1 MYPSNVKPVKIIIM
15 NKALNYIIFTGLIA
29 GLLCSCHK
37 LEVPITSEL
46 TPSVFPQ
53 DSAQFIQAEG
63 PVYVA
68 LRGSYGVEYFFTQ
81 TLSTDEEIL
90 PARGGNWFNGAENQ
104 QMHYHTWNS
113 GNGYMSGMWTWCSTI
128 IGEATQ
134 EMGLLNADEPA
145 ATASKLT
152 SIAEIRTVRAFAYL
166 MMMDMFGSVP
176 IDTAYGNFASQPNV
190 PRAQV
195 AAFIES
201 EVKAAIPYLS
211 TTVGQTTYGRATQY
225 TAYALLA
232 KLYLNDEYYS
242 GTGRYDDCIAACD
255 NVISSGKYSLQSM
268 TSWLQQ
274 FYPTNGP
281 QDAEFIFAIP
291 ENPTFTEAPFPF
303 RGTNLHSRYDVPRS
317 ERAKYSLNFTP
328 SAPESTIPSYYAYF
342 WDPNDV
348 RNQEWLTGLQYL
360 NDGVT
365 PVTVTTTNLG
375 YNQFY
380 TGSSPSAPYTYQVN
394 LTPDVI
400 LRQDTASFDCGND
413 EIAWNMGYRCIKFY
427 PDASSS
433 SNAQNNDI
441 PVFRYSDILLMKAE
455 AILRG
460 GTATLGQ
467 TALSLANELRAQRTT
482 AAAWTNITLD
492 SVYNERCREFT
503 EESWHRN
510 DMIRYGKYENA
521 WGFKTDADPNH
532 RIYPIPFS
540 AIQLNSKLTQNPGY

>member
-1 MYPSNVKPVKIIIM
+1 MYKTI
-15 NKALNYIIFTGLIA
+15 NYILLSGLLA

-37 LEVPITSEL
+37 LNTPITSEL
-46 TPSVFPQ
+46 TPNVFPQ

-68 LRGSYGVEYFFTQ
+68 LRGSYGVEYFFMQ

-104 QMHYHTWNS
+104 QLHYHTWNS
-113 GNGYMSGMWTWCSTI
+113 GNAYMESMWSWCSTI
-128 IGEATQ
+128 IGVATQ
-134 EMGLLNADEPA
+134 EMGLLNADEPGSS
-145 ATASKLT
+145 ASKLT
-152 SIAEIRTVRAFAYL
+152 SIAEIRTARAFAYFI
-166 MMMDMFGSVP
+166 MMDMFGGVP
-176 IDTAYGNFASQPNV
+176 IDTAYGSFTSQPAST
-190 PRAQV
+190 RAQV

-201 EVKAAIPYLS
+201 EVKAALPYLS
-211 TTVGQTTYGRATQY
+211 TVVGQTTYGRATKY
-225 TAYALLA
+225 TAFALLA
-232 KLYLNDEYYS
+232 KLYLNDQYYT
-242 GTGRYDDCIAACD
+242 GTARYDDCIAACD
-255 NVISSGKYSLQSM
+255 SVISSGKYSLQPMS
-268 TSWLQQ
+268 TYLQQ
-274 FYPTNGP
+274 FAYNNGPTNTP
-281 QDAEFIFAIP
+281 EFIFAIP
-291 ENPTFTEAPFPF
+291 ENPTFSEGPFGF

-317 ERAKYSLNFTP
+317 EVAKYSLHFTP

-348 RNQEWLTGLQYL
+348 RNSQWLTGLQYM

-380 TGSSPSAPYTYQVN
+380 TGGSPSAPYTYQVN
-394 LTPDVI
+394 LTPDVV
-400 LRQDTASFDCGND
+400 LRQSVASFDCGND
-413 EIAWNMGYRCIKFY
+413 EIAWNMGYRCVKFH
-427 PDASSS
+427 PDSTSN

-441 PVFRYSDILLMKAE
+441 PVFRYSDILLEKSE

-467 TALSLANELRAQRTT
+467 SALSLANQLRATRTT
-482 AAAWTNITLD
+482 AAAWNSITLD

-510 DMIRYGKYENA
+510 DMIRYGLFENA
-521 WGFKTDADPNH
+521 WGFKTDADVNH
-532 RIYPIPFS
+532 RIYPIPFQ
-540 AIQLNSKLTQNPGY
+540 ALQLNPKLTQNPGY

>member
-1 MYPSNVKPVKIIIM
+1 MKQIIKYICVG
-15 NKALNYIIFTGLIA
+15 ALLT
-29 GLLCSCHK
+29 SCHK
-37 LEVPITSEL
+37 LNVPITSEL

-68 LRGSYGVEYFFTQ
+68 LRGSYGVEYFFEQ

-113 GNGYMSGMWTWCSTI
+113 ANGYQSGMWSWCSTI
-128 IGEATQ
+128 IGLATQ
-134 EMGLLNADEPA
+134 EMAILNEDEPA
-145 ATASKLT
+145 STASKNT
-152 SIAEIRTVRAFAYL
+152 SIAEIRMVRAFAYF

-176 IDTAYGNFASQPNV
+176 IDTAYGNFTPQPNV
-190 PRAQV
+190 PRTQV

-201 EVKAAIPYLS
+201 EIKACIPNLNRATGTS
-211 TTVGQTTYGRATQY
+211 QYGRANVY
-225 TAYALLA
+225 MAYSLLA
-232 KLYLNDEYYS
+232 KLYLNDEYYT
-242 GTGRYDDCIAACD
+242 GTARYNDCIAACD
-255 NVISSGKYSLQSM
+255 SVINSGEYSLAPMASYLAM
-268 TSWLQQ
+268 

-281 QDAEFIFAIP
+281 TSVGSQNEFIFAIP
-291 ENPTFTEAPFPF
+291 ENPTFSNGPWGF

-317 ERAKYSLNFTP
+317 EVAKFSLHFTP

-342 WDPNDV
+342 YDANDV
-348 RNQEWLTGLQYL
+348 RNKQWLTGLQYL

-365 PVTVTTTNLG
+365 PVTVTTTNQG
-375 YNQFY
+375 YDQFY
-380 TGSSPSAPYTYQVN
+380 SGSSPSAPLTYQVN

-400 LRQDTASFDCGND
+400 LRQSVPAFDCGND

-427 PDASSS
+427 PDASSN

-460 GTATLGQ
+460 GTATNGQ
-467 TALSLANELRAQRTT
+467 TALSLCNMLRAQRTT
-482 AAAWTNITLD
+482 SPAWTNCTLD

-510 DMIRYGKYENA
+510 DMIRYGLFENA

-532 RIYPIPFS
+532 RIFPIPLS
-540 AIQLNSKLTQNPGY
+540 ALQLNPKLTQNPGY

>member
-1 MYPSNVKPVKIIIM
+1 MKQAIKYICIG
-15 NKALNYIIFTGLIA
+15 ALLA
-29 GLLCSCHK
+29 SCHK
-37 LEVPITSEL
+37 LSVPIKTEL

-68 LRGSYGVEYFFTQ
+68 LRGSYGVEYFFEQ

-90 PARGGNWFNGAENQ
+90 PARGGNWFNSAENQ

-113 GNGYMSGMWTWCSTI
+113 GNAYQGSMWSWCSTI
-128 IGEATQ
+128 IGLATQ
-134 EMGLLNADEPA
+134 EMAILNQDEPS

-152 SIAEIRTVRAFAYL
+152 SLAEIRMVRAFAYY

-176 IDTAYGNFASQPNV
+176 IDTAYENFTPQPAST
-190 PRAQV
+190 RAQV
-195 AAFIES
+195 SAFIES
-201 EVKAAIPYLS
+201 EVKTCLPNLS
-211 TTVGQTTYGRATQY
+211 YATGISQYGRANKY
-225 TAYALLA
+225 MAYALLA
-232 KLYLNDEYYS
+232 KLYLNDEYYT

-255 NVISSGKYSLQSM
+255 SVINSGLYSLASM
-268 TSWLQQ
+268 SNYLVM

-281 QDAEFIFAIP
+281 TSPGSENEFIFAIP
-291 ENPTFTEAPFPF
+291 EDPTFSSGPWGF
-303 RGTNLHSRYDVPRS
+303 RGTNLHSRYDIPRS
-317 ERAKYSLNFTP
+317 EVAKYSLHFTP

-342 WDPNDV
+342 YDPGDV
-348 RNQEWLTGLQYL
+348 RNQQWLSGLQYM

-365 PVTVTTTNLG
+365 PVLVTTTNQG

-380 TGSSPSAPYTYQVN
+380 SGSSPGASLTYQVD

-400 LRQDTASFDCGND
+400 LRQDSAAFDCGND
-413 EIAWNMGYRCIKFY
+413 EIAWNMGYRCTKFY
-427 PDASSS
+427 PDASSN

-460 GTATLGQ
+460 GAPTLGQ
-467 TALSLANELRAQRTT
+467 TALSLANTLRAQRTT
-482 AAAWTNITLD
+482 SPAWTNITLD

-510 DMIRYGKYENA
+510 DMIRYGKFENA

-532 RIYPIPFS
+532 RIFPVPFS
-540 AIQLNSKLTQNPGY
+540 ALQLNPKLTQNPGY

>member
-1 MYPSNVKPVKIIIM
+1 MKKV
-15 NKALNYIIFTGLIA
+15 LNYIILPGLLA
-29 GLLCSCHK
+29 GVLCSCHK
-37 LEVPITSEL
+37 LNVPITSEL

-68 LRGSYGVEYFFTQ
+68 LRGSYGVEYFFEQ

-113 GNGYMSGMWTWCSTI
+113 GNGYQSSMWSWCSTI
-128 IGEATQ
+128 IGQATQ
-134 EMGLLNADEPA
+134 EIAILNEDEPNS
-145 ATASKLT
+145 TASKLT
-152 SIAEIRTVRAFAYL
+152 SIAEIRTVRAFAYFI
-166 MMMDMFGSVP
+166 MMDMFGSLP
-176 IDTAYGNFASQPNV
+176 IDTAYGNFTPQPNV

-195 AAFIES
+195 ASFIES
-201 EVKAAIPYLS
+201 EVKACLPNLS
-211 TTVGQTTYGRATQY
+211 TVVGQSTYGRATKY

-242 GTGRYDDCIAACD
+242 GTGRYNDCIAACD
-255 NVISSGKYSLQSM
+255 SVINSGQYSL
-268 TSWLQQ
+268 TSVGTWLQQ

-281 QDAEFIFAIP
+281 QCTEFIFAIP
-291 ENPTFTEAPFPF
+291 EDPNFSEGPFSF

-317 ERAKYSLNFTP
+317 EVAKFSLKFTP

-342 WDPNDV
+342 WDPNDI
-348 RNQEWLTGLQYL
+348 RNQEWLSGLQYL

-380 TGSSPSAPYTYQVN
+380 TGSDPSGSYTYQVN

-433 SNAQNNDI
+433 SNRQNNDI

-460 GTATLGQ
+460 GTPTLGQ
-467 TALSLANELRAQRTT
+467 TALSLANQLRAQRTSSP
-482 AAAWTNITLD
+482 AWTNITLD
-492 SVYNERCREFT
+492 SVYNERCREFV

-510 DMIRYGKYENA
+510 DMIRYGKYEGA

-532 RIYPIPFS
+532 RIFPIPFS
-540 AIQLNSKLTQNPGY
+540 ALQLNPKLTQNPGY

>member
-1 MYPSNVKPVKIIIM
+1 MIMKKLLKYTMLPVV
-15 NKALNYIIFTGLIA
+15 LA
-29 GLLCSCHK
+29 GVLGSCHK
-37 LEVPITSEL
+37 LNSPITSEL

-90 PARGGNWFNGAENQ
+90 PARGGNWYNGAENQ

-113 GNGYMSGMWTWCSTI
+113 SNGYMSGMWSWTSTI
-128 IGEATQ
+128 IGLATQ
-134 EMGLLNADEPA
+134 EMAILNQDEPA
-145 ATASKLT
+145 TTTGKST
-152 SIAEIRTVRAFAYL
+152 SLAEIRMVRAFAYF

-176 IDTAYGNFASQPNV
+176 IDTQYENFTSQPNV

-201 EVKAAIPYLS
+201 EIKAALPYLS
-211 TTVGQTTYGRATQY
+211 TTVDQTTYGRATKY

-232 KLYLNDEYYS
+232 KLYLNDEYYT
-242 GTGRYDDCIAACD
+242 GTQRYNDCIAACD
-255 NVISSGKYSLQSM
+255 SVINSNEYTLQPMASYL
-268 TSWLQQ
+268 SQ
-274 FYPTNGP
+274 FKLDNGP
-281 QDAEFIFAIP
+281 QDKEFIFAIP
-291 ENPTFTEAPFPF
+291 ENPTFGNGTWGF

-317 ERAKYSLNFTP
+317 EVAKFSLKFTP

-342 WDPNDV
+342 WDPADV
-348 RNQEWLTGLQYL
+348 RDQQWETGLQYMK
-360 NDGVT
+360 DGVT

-380 TGSSPSAPYTYQVN
+380 TGGSPSASLTYQVN

-400 LRQDTASFDCGND
+400 LRQDSATFDCGND
-413 EIAWNMGYRCIKFY
+413 EIAWNMGYRCLKFY
-427 PDASSS
+427 PDSTSN

-460 GTATLGQ
+460 GSATLGQ
-467 TALSLANELRAQRTT
+467 TALSLANQLRGQRTT
-482 AAAWTNITLD
+482 AAAWSNCTLD
-492 SVYNERCREFT
+492 SIYNERCREFT

-510 DMIRYGKYENA
+510 DMIRYGLFENA
-521 WGFKTDADPNH
+521 WGFKVDNNPQH
-532 RIYPIPFS
+532 RIYPIPYS
-540 AIQLNSKLTQNPGY
+540 ALQLNPKLTQNPGY

>member
-1 MYPSNVKPVKIIIM
+1 M
-15 NKALNYIIFTGLIA
+15 NKALNYILSAGLVI

-46 TPSVFPQ
+46 TPNVFPQ
-53 DSAQFIQAEG
+53 DSAQFIQAQG

-68 LRGSYGVEYFFTQ
+68 LRGSYGVEYFFMQ

-104 QMHYHTWNS
+104 QLHYHTWNS
-113 GNGYMSGMWTWCSTI
+113 GNAYMESMWSWCSTI
-128 IGEATQ
+128 IGLATQ
-134 EMGLLNADEPA
+134 EMALLNADEPA
-145 ATASKLT
+145 STPSKQT
-152 SIAEIRTVRAFAYL
+152 SLAEIRTVRAFAYF
-166 MMMDMFGSVP
+166 MMMDMFGNVP
-176 IDTAYGNFASQPNV
+176 IDTTYGNFTAQPASTS
-190 PRAQV
+190 AQV
-195 AAFIES
+195 SAFIES
-201 EVKAAIPYLS
+201 EVKAALPYLS
-211 TTVGQTTYGRATQY
+211 TTVDQSTYGRATKY

-232 KLYLNDEYYS
+232 KLYLNDEYYT
-242 GTGRYDDCIAACD
+242 GTKRYDDCIAACD
-255 NVISSGKYSLQSM
+255 NVISSGKYSLQPMASY
-268 TSWLQQ
+268 LQQ

-281 QDAEFIFAIP
+281 SDAEFIFAIP
-291 ENPTFTEAPFPF
+291 ENPTFANGNWGF

-317 ERAKYSLNFTP
+317 EKAKFSLNFVP

-348 RNQEWLTGLQYL
+348 RNKQWLTGLQYM

-380 TGSSPSAPYTYQVN
+380 TGSNPSGSYTYQVN
-394 LTPDVI
+394 LTPDVL
-400 LRQDTASFDCGND
+400 LRQSTDAFDCGND

-433 SNAQNNDI
+433 STAQNNDI

-460 GTATLGQ
+460 GAPTLSQ
-467 TALSLANELRAQRTT
+467 TALSLANSVRAQRTT
-482 AAAWTNITLD
+482 APAWSNITLD
-492 SVYNERCREFT
+492 SVYTERCREFT

-510 DMIRYGKYENA
+510 DMIRYGKFENA

-532 RIYPIPFS
+532 RIYPIPFT
-540 AIQLNSKLTQNPGY
+540 ALTLNPSLKQNPGY